1 MKIKSTWSGLT
12 SWDLPDFQMDQ
23 VWQYKLITNYEQM
36 KNIRKEDKSPW
47 IQNLINIIHP
57 IGRKILKSSSLLPK
71 KGREEYIH

>member
-12 SWDLPDFQMDQ
+12 SRDLPDFQMDQ

-36 KNIRKEDKSPW
+36 KNIRMEDNSPW

-57 IGRKILKSSSLLPK
+57 
-71 KGREEYIH
+71 KGKY